1 MNLLELQNEIWDWTN
16 RLPDWQSDLL
26 RRLYEKGELN
36 EVDKSEVIDN
46 ILVSVGLANRKVSI
60 SKLLKVQIPNKG
72 ANSEVKIESLSNLE
86 NISAIDRQSIMEF
99 NTEGLTIIYGDNSAG
114 KSSYARV
121 LKQACRAADNN
132 SKIHPNIYEPQ
143 EKVGTVQI
151 NIVEKDRVRKTIY
164 RDVNTPPEKLTS
176 HFSIFDSECAKI
188 YTEEENDVVFIPTEL
203 QIFNLLAVE
212 QNRLKEIIIEEK
224 EAMLKTIP
232 NMSHIN
238 EETTVRKFLDSISY
252 KTLYSDVDEVCKF
265 FSHDQ
270 KRLTEIEEDIRVL
283 SHLNPEKYLK
293 ELQRNIDDVSK
304 LKQSL
309 IHINGKLTKE
319 NMERFI
325 SHHDQFLN
333 AKETLEIEKDIAF
346 NNQPLAGVG
355 SNPWMNLWNAAKEF
369 NSIAYPEKKFPN
381 TTENSK
387 CLLCQQ
393 VLKEESKNRLNNFE
407 AFIKSTFTQEKNRL
421 DKIRKE
427 YMATVKSLPF
437 EKVENV
443 SIREFLHREDADL
456 EILIEKF
463 IRSVLKAKSE
473 ILKAEEDERVNL
485 IELEN
490 NPIEQINKWIDI
502 NGRELER
509 LRKLSVSDGKEL
521 LQKEKKE
528 LLAKQEANKKRE
540 EIYKI
545 VKIRINEDK
554 YKKAIGLLYTTKIT
568 MKYNELSNAYITDNF
583 KGQINKELKSLRC
596 DNVFFDL
603 KSRGVKG
610 QTKIKLSINSHIN
623 PRLNEIFSEGEQK
636 ALSLAFFLAEVSSL
650 NHNGGIILD
659 DPVSSFDQG
668 RREYTA
674 KRIIEE
680 AEKRQVIVFTHDI
693 VFLHTLQKLGKLR
706 KTSLSCNVVRRV
718 GQTSGVI
725 TNDFPWVA
733 QPISKRIKY
742 LRNELQT
749 MSKKEVEFEPNKYYF
764 EVKVWYSLLR
774 EGWERSVEELMFGG
788 VIERFDASIKTQ
800 QLKNAKITEDLIQ
813 QVQEGM
819 TLASNMVHDESPAI
833 GRIIPN
839 IEEME
844 DDLLKLENFKNSFK
858 VKV

>member
-143 EKVGTVQI
+143 EKVGTIQI

-232 NMSHIN
+232 KMSHIN

-283 SHLNPEKYLK
+283 SHSNPEKYLK

-309 IHINGKLTKE
+309 IDINGKLTKE

-346 NNQPLAGVG
+346 NKQPLAGVG

-369 NSIAYPEKKFPN
+369 NNIAYPEKEFPN

-393 VLKEESKNRLNNFE
+393 VLKEESKTRLNNFE

-421 DKIRKE
+421 DKVRKE

-528 LLAKQEANKKRE
+528 LLAKQEANKQRE

-749 MSKKEVEFEPNKYYF
+749 MRKKEVEFEPNKYYF

-788 VIERFDASIKTQ
+788 VIERFDAGIKTQ
-800 QLKNAKITEDLIQ
+800 QLKNAKITDDLIQ

-833 GRIIPN
+833 GRIVPSVD
-839 IEEME
+839 EMKE
-844 DDLLKLENFKNSFK
+844 DLAKLNSFCK
-858 VKV
+858 NFDK